1 MHFLFN
7 KVIIRKKIIM
17 LEEIGSKGNITVF
30 KYGNK
35 LFKVVIG
42 DLQSQIDADILTK
55 VDLNN
60 LVGEI
65 ATTPVLV
72 NRWGN
77 IVSEVE
83 YQLQVLKLEFDIWC
97 SSRKEKIRNDF
108 NESGKKFTIDVIEGE
123 LLKDKDYKE
132 KKVSIFELEK
142 VYSNVKSVYWSLKD
156 KSDKLTKLSL
166 TLQREDVL
174 NMKTTVMNG
183 ISIIIKKPRIQEED

>member
-1 MHFLFN
+1 
-7 KVIIRKKIIM
+7 M